1 MTLMTQC
8 TNRSKGEAMDVF
20 GRVGH
25 WNSSRG
31 LEDYDRNHEF
41 MMMEEELTEYLFAP
55 DTNNELKELADIIF
69 VAVGSLVKKTGSVT
83 TAETI
88 FELVCNNNDQKGTK
102 TKKGKV
108 VKDTSLPGVEELIE
122 EVTRYAR
129 D

>member
-1 MTLMTQC
+1 MSRF

-25 WNSSRG
+25 WNSSRN
-31 LEDYDRNHEF
+31 LEEYDRNHEF
-41 MMMEEELTEYLFAP
+41 MMIEEELDEYLFAP

-69 VAVGSLVKKTGSVT
+69 VAVGSLVKKTGNVA
-83 TAETI
+83 TAESI

-102 TKKGKV
+102 TKKGKI
-108 VKDTSLPGVEELIE
+108 VKDTSLPGVEELIG
-122 EVTRYAR
+122 EVFRYVN